1 MYVLA
6 LKKGRNK
13 MSENLVN
20 AIIGAFGGLTSL
32 AFGKELLVFIISLMP
47 ILELRGG
54 ILAAAIL
61 KLDPIPSYIISIV
74 GNLLPIPFILLLI
87 NKIINWMKN
96 SKHLKKVADWLEQK
110 VQKHKGQIE
119 KYGYL
124 GIVLFVGIPLPG
136 TGAWTGSL
144 IASVLEMDRKKTFFA
159 VLAGVFLA
167 SIIMMI
173 LSFGIVAKFIGS

>member
-1 MYVLA
+1 MA
-6 LKKGRNK
+6 EK
-13 MSENLVN
+13 LVN
-20 AIIGAFGGLTSL
+20 AIVGAFGGVTAM

-96 SKHLKKVADWLEQK
+96 SKHFKKVADWLEQK

-144 IASVLEMDRKKTFFA
+144 IASVLEMDRKKTFLA